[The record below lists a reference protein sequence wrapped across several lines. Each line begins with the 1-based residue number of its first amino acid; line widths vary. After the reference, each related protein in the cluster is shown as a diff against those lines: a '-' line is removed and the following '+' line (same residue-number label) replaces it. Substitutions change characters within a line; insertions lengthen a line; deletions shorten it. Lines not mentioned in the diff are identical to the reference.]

1 MLLNYNML
9 KDDEDVF
16 LDDTTLEEVKNKLN
30 VDVRITDGTGE
41 DFINKI
47 MK

>member
-1 MLLNYNML
+1 ML

-30 VDVRITDGTGE
+30 ADVRITDGTGE